1 MSEHD
6 APKQDPFAIVPAE
19 VVRDSRLTAIQLR
32 VLITILTFRN
42 KHTHLIN
49 PSRAAIAKR
58 CGYGHGTISRATAAL
73 EQMGWLTK
81 RGSGGSGPVRYEFH
95 VPDGLD
101 RCPIPTPVPD
111 PDTGARSE
119 HPPVPDPDTT
129 GARSGHGTGARSGH
143 TEQTREQKKEQ
154 TKEQKGRARKQL
166 DYAKWPA
173 AVDPQA
179 RADWEQHRKA
189 MRAPANQ
196 TVVNQVGKE
205 LHKCAALGI
214 DPNDAL
220 AEAMSAG
227 WRGLKA
233 DWIANRVKPAQGK
246 EAIQWDIAD

>member
-42 KHTHLIN
+42 KHTHLVN

-101 RCPIPTPVPD
+101 GCPIPTPVPD
-111 PDTGARSE
+111 PSTHRCPIRTPPVSDPDTG
-119 HPPVPDPDTT
+119 PVPDPGTRNRQGNRRKNRQRNRK
-129 GARSGHGTGARSGH
+129 GARANSSTTPSGLLRLIRRQGLIGSNTARPCV
-143 TEQTREQKKEQ
+143 R
-154 TKEQKGRARKQL
+154 RPIRP
-166 DYAKWPA
+166 W
-173 AVDPQA
+173 
-179 RADWEQHRKA
+179 
-189 MRAPANQ
+189 
-196 TVVNQVGKE
+196 
-205 LHKCAALGI
+205 
-214 DPNDAL
+214 
-220 AEAMSAG
+220 
-227 WRGLKA
+227 
-233 DWIANRVKPAQGK
+233 
-246 EAIQWDIAD
+246 